1 MSGLFSSQ
9 AQALYL
15 HLELVGEEFR
25 PAPDFCRSWG
35 PLLFLGENQSMDE
48 AVPMSAGAIGLTGPR
63 VLGTSSAL
71 GERQMVEQTRLLI
84 QPNCGNR
91 CLKMLVFML
100 KLLALLDEPGGRGTF
115 VK

>member
-1 MSGLFSSQ
+1 MSGLLSSQ

-91 CLKMLVFML
+91 CLKMLVFTF
-100 KLLALLDEPGGRGTF
+100 KLLALLDEPGGRGAF